1 MAVIVQ
7 YIVERDGVRKMTFT
21 SKKEADAYDKMLDI
35 SDELLALLGEGGF
48 EVEEERLEE
57 IALHLAKNAN
67 RAGAILKGAKPK
79 PEVREKADGT
89 FPGTEDSVG
98 ETPKAVEVAPR
109 KGRPKAA

>member
-7 YIVERDGVRKMTFT
+7 YIVERDGVQKMTFA

-35 SDELLALLGEGGF
+35 ADELMVLLGEGEL

-57 IALHLAKNAN
+57 IALYLAKNSA

-79 PEVREKADGT
+79 PKA
-89 FPGTEDSVG
+89 PETEA
-98 ETPKAVEVAPR
+98 ETQESDAATPIESAPR
-109 KGRPKAA
+109 RGRKKAA